1 MKIVLKTFYGLEDVL
16 ADELN
21 ELGFPDST
29 KLNRAVQIEGDWKD
43 VYFLNLHVR
52 CAISVLVELRKF
64 AVKSEKDL
72 YTEASKINWSSLF
85 DVRKTFAV
93 KGAVNSTIFNH
104 SQFPFLLIKDAIV
117 DHFRDCLLYT
127 SDAARYAVCISRW
140 SPYH

>member
-64 AVKSEKDL
+64 SLKTEKDL
-72 YTEASKINWSSLF
+72 YNEAKKINWSALF
-85 DVRKTFAV
+85 DVKKRLAYNSAV
-93 KGAVNSTIFNH
+93 
-104 SQFPFLLIKDAIV
+104 
-117 DHFRDCLLYT
+117 
-127 SDAARYAVCISRW
+127 
-140 SPYH
+140 